1 MERSETSPPTLTAQA
16 LRERLNLSKGYAS
29 DLASGK
35 RTPSLPLAVRI
46 EREFGIPVAHWVKD
60 EARS

>member
-1 MERSETSPPTLTAQA
+1 MDTAQPDRPAITAQA
-16 LRERLNLSKGYAS
+16 LRERLNISKGYAS

-46 EREFGIPVAHWVKD
+46 EREFGVPVAHWVK
-60 EARS
+60 EGARP